1 MKIINALLIG
11 SGGREYALAW
21 KISQSKFIN
30 KFFSINGSDGIK
42 KFATLL
48 PTNWKDFD
56 DVLKICKE
64 KKIDLVI
71 IGPEEPIV
79 HGLSDFLRLHD
90 INVFGP
96 SKKGAQ
102 IESSK
107 EFTKL
112 LCEKENIPTA
122 KYWSFDNLNKLNDHI
137 KLCIKFPLVLKY
149 DGLAAGK
156 GVKISKNVE
165 DGLRDAKELFNLY
178 PENFKVIVEEYLE
191 GCELSFFAITDGNT
205 VKKLAFAQDHKRAFD
220 DDKGENTGG
229 MGVIS
234 GDFLMNPELENK
246 IMTQIINPTANYL
259 KQNNILYK
267 GVLFAGLM
275 IDKNNNPYLIEYN
288 ARFGDPET
296 EAVCMRI
303 ESDILELMYKTAI
316 GELKNTEIKMSN
328 KTAICVVLASNGY
341 PGDYKKNILLGDLP
355 RCSQNSKIF
364 HHGTIRKDG
373 KWHSNGGRVLS
384 VNVVG
389 NTVKAIRKKAYEK
402 LEKIN
407 WSGGFYR
414 KDIGKKYE

>member
-48 PTNWKDFD
+48 PTNWKNFD

-79 HGLSDFLRLHD
+79 HGLSDFLRLHN

-96 SKKGAQ
+96 SQKGAQ

-137 KLCIKFPLVLKY
+137 KLCTKFPIVLKY

-156 GVKISKNVE
+156 GVKISNNLE

-178 PENFKVIVEEYLE
+178 PENFKVIIEEFLE
-191 GCELSFFAITDGNT
+191 GWELSFFAITDGNT

-246 IMTQIINPTANYL
+246 IMTQIINPTVHYL
-259 KQNNILYK
+259 KKNNILYK

-296 EAVCMRI
+296 EAICMRI
-303 ESDILELMYKTAI
+303 ESDILELMYKTAT
-316 GELKNTEIKMSN
+316 GELQNTEIKMSN
-328 KTAICVVLASNGY
+328 KTSICVVLASNGY
-341 PGDYKKNILLGDLP
+341 PGDYKKNILISDLP
-355 RCSQNSKIF
+355 KCSQNSKIF

-373 KWHSNGGRVLS
+373 KWNSNGGRVLS
-384 VNVVG
+384 VNVIG
-389 NTVKAIRKKAYEK
+389 DTVQEVRKKAYEK

-407 WSGGFYR
+407 WSDGFYR
-414 KDIGKKYE
+414 KDIGRKYE